1 MQYYRDSFATSELGR
16 IYNKLPLAELAQE
29 IRSRMPRK
37 GVQGRSR
44 MFPLEGEIALMLLI
58 LHLAAIHVVEIV
70 ARGRLQKSKHTD
82 ADGNNNHNR

>member
-1 MQYYRDSFATSELGR
+1 MRSSRAISGVTIKNNRREVKKISEITATLPFSE
-16 IYNKLPLAELAQE
+16 YDFCN
-29 IRSRMPRK
+29 
-37 GVQGRSR
+37 R

-82 ADGNNNHNR
+82 ADGYNNHNR